1 MVGIAWTEQ
10 HLQINLR
17 QLAQP
22 GIFNLNNA
30 ASPIEVFQF
39 ESKKRIN
46 SLYGIAKLGFKTF
59 LDVTARNDWS
69 STSDAFFL

>member
-1 MVGIAWTEQ
+1 VGIAWTEQ

-17 QLAQP
+17 QLILAQP

-39 ESKKRIN
+39 EAKRELT
-46 SLYGIAKLGFKTF
+46 LYELQIGVQRL
-59 LDVTARNDWS
+59 L
-69 STSDAFFL
+69 

>member
-1 MVGIAWTEQ
+1 VGIAWTEQ
-10 HLQINLR
+10 HQINLR

-39 ESKKRIN
+39 EAKRELT
-46 SLYGIAKLGFKTF
+46 LYTELLNEVTKTF
-59 LDVTARNDWS
+59 TLMLQHEMIGRAH
-69 STSDAFFL
+69 